1 MSGTTGQTFTELD
14 AERRAMGR
22 HHTAQLLKMLRGGYG
37 TAPPPE
43 SAPEAGEEPIQPEEA
58 ALLPVRLLETPD
70 GPTEPPLA
78 GNPPRASGPVI
89 ATVGEGLRQASEKLS
104 QLIKRVDALAESSR
118 IFQAYLPPDLRAHV
132 LLIRMDADAWT
143 VQTGSGVWATRL
155 RYVLY
160 DIRDVLGLHIG
171 IALPKPHIQIT
182 PVVAAPAPTR
192 TRTLTRQA
200 ARCLE
205 ETARN
210 ETDPRL
216 SAALMRL
223 AGRAGP

>member
-1 MSGTTGQTFTELD
+1 MPIPVLQMGYGVVPTIFT
-14 AERRAMGR
+14 
-22 HHTAQLLKMLRGGYG
+22 QLLV
-37 TAPPPE
+37 
-43 SAPEAGEEPIQPEEA
+43 AGSS
-58 ALLPVRLLETPD
+58 LLL
-70 GPTEPPLA
+70 
-78 GNPPRASGPVI
+78 SGD
-89 ATVGEGLRQASEKLS
+89 T
-104 QLIKRVDALAESSR
+104 
-118 IFQAYLPPDLRAHV
+118 AHV

-182 PVVAAPAPTR
+182 PVVAAPAPPR